1 RGCRRR
7 RQRSRQADGQ
17 VDGRVPRPRRRQ
29 ADQPDR
35 PRGTRTGM
43 NPAAAA
49 EALGSLEF
57 AAVLE
62 VIARRAAGPVAAA
75 RLSALRPSDDP
86 EFVAGELRLVGE
98 LLSLLRRG
106 ERLEIPGVAD
116 IRSAVARLRVDG
128 SVLELSELIDIRRTL
143 AAGRTVS
150 AELARVAEL
159 APTLAQLRAGP

>member
-1 RGCRRR
+1 
-7 RQRSRQADGQ
+7 
-17 VDGRVPRPRRRQ
+17 
-29 ADQPDR
+29 
-35 PRGTRTGM
+35 M

-159 APTLAQLRAGP
+159 APTLANSAPDRSTRRSNDASSARSPMTGSCSTAPVRSSPPPGARCTPHAND